1 MPICHEPGI
10 ENAESAFF
18 GEHVIDPATAVPRAC
33 LAHEFSII
41 CSRFRGAIEKSIEY
55 GLQPFSAGG
64 VQHSGVGRKIEIADE

>member
-33 LAHEFSII
+33 LAREFRAF
-41 CSRFRGAIEKSIEY
+41 CPGFRGGIEKSIEY
-55 GLQPFSAGG
+55 ELQSFSAGG
-64 VQHSGVGRKIEIADE
+64 V